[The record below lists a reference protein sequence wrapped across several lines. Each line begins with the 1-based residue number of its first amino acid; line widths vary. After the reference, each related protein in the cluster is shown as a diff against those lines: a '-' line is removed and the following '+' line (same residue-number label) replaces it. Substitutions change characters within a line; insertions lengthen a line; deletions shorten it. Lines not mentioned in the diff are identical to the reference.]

1 MVTKTTKVTKKN
13 FRTGPKQRVA
23 PELLQKS
30 HSYFRM
36 RKLTL
41 LAIPGSLRAR
51 SSSHLVLQLVAGMM
65 PDHVTFLPYDGVGTL
80 PHFDDRDHVPEAVA
94 DFRKRV
100 AQADAVLICTPEY
113 AHGIPGSLKNALDWT
128 VSSGEFVNKPVGLI
142 TASSSGEYGHPALL
156 EVLRAI
162 SAHVID
168 DATLLIPNIRSRFDQ
183 QGAFKEE
190 SLAQSLKRV
199 VASLV
204 AAAQEPV
211 QAIQ

>member
-1 MVTKTTKVTKKN
+1 
-13 FRTGPKQRVA
+13 
-23 PELLQKS
+23 
-30 HSYFRM
+30 M

-51 SSSHLVLQLVAGMM
+51 SSSHVVLQIIAGMI
-65 PDHVTFLPYDGVGTL
+65 PDHVTFVQYDGVGTL
-80 PHFDDRDHVPEAVA
+80 PHFDDRDDVPAEVT
-94 DFRKRV
+94 DFRARV
-100 AQADAVLICTPEY
+100 AEANAVLICTPEY

-168 DATLLIPNIRSRFDQ
+168 EATLLIPNIRSRFDQ
-183 QGAFKEE
+183 QGSFKDEALVQSVKQVVV
-190 SLAQSLKRV
+190 SLT
-199 VASLV
+199 

-211 QAIQ
+211 QTIQ